1 MTTAIKR
8 KFICVEP
15 SSSVAKLR
23 FDIDM
28 DGLHS
33 CYIDQEQKYI
43 LYLTS
48 VNQRY
53 KFTMSKKNDENWT
66 IIK

>member
-1 MTTAIKR
+1 MTATIKR
-8 KFICVEP
+8 KFVCVQP
-15 SSSVAKLR
+15 VSSMAKLR
-23 FDIDM
+23 FNTEM
-28 DGLHS
+28 DHLHS
-33 CYIDQEQKYI
+33 CYVDEENDGVMF
-43 LYLTS
+43 LTS